1 MRVADAAI
9 AIGDFRCWGGGVLG
23 GGGVGLEEEGEEEG
37 RAVEGGLGG
46 LGAKVVDGGADLE
59 EAETASFR

>member
-1 MRVADAAI
+1 MWVADAAI
-9 AIGDFRCWGGGVLG
+9 AIGDFRCLG
-23 GGGVGLEEEGEEEG
+23 LDEEGEEEG